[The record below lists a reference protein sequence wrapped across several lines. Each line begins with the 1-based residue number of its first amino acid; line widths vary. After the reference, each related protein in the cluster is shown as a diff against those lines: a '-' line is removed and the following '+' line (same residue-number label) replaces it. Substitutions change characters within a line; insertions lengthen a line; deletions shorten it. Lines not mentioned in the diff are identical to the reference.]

1 MIEER
6 FYCECPRCSVH
17 NKKTQDLAYNLKALR
32 NSEFVFSEKFTP
44 VMFFEVLKSVVAEL
58 NSEYRG
64 REIKV
69 EMMRFIDTISYTFKD
84 DPNSDACLGSLRLTP
99 IKTMFDSVKNLDIYK
114 PNYDRNSINNHQCH
128 RSWRY
133 LVLSRQSFNI
143 QNDNRGLQGIV
154 GYCKQNENNNR
165 SL

>member
-1 MIEER
+1 MTEER

-44 VMFFEVLKSVVAEL
+44 VMFFEVLKNVVAEL

-69 EMMRFIDTISYTFKD
+69 EMMRFADTISYTFKD
-84 DPNSDACLGSLRLTP
+84 DPNSGACLGLRLTP
-99 IKTMFDSVKNLDIYK
+99 IKAVFDSVKNLDI
-114 PNYDRNSINNHQCH
+114 
-128 RSWRY
+128 
-133 LVLSRQSFNI
+133 
-143 QNDNRGLQGIV
+143 
-154 GYCKQNENNNR
+154 
-165 SL
+165 

>member
-1 MIEER
+1 MTEER

-69 EMMRFIDTISYTFKD
+69 EMMRYIDTISYTFKD
-84 DPNSDACLGSLRLTP
+84 DPNSDACLGSLILTP
-99 IKTMFDSVKNLDIYK
+99 IKTVLDSVKNLDI
-114 PNYDRNSINNHQCH
+114 
-128 RSWRY
+128 
-133 LVLSRQSFNI
+133 
-143 QNDNRGLQGIV
+143 
-154 GYCKQNENNNR
+154 
-165 SL
+165 